1 MKNCWSCFIGIVFLL
16 LGCNEHTENTS
27 IQKEVTH
34 RVEDE
39 KTLINSKSK
48 VILIDSLSLPFY
60 DYFQLIEEN
69 NASYLLGFNRQ
80 SISLDFI
87 PLESDHEIKH
97 LLFEEDGPGAVY
109 ADLDIVHFFSEDS
122 IVTIQDRAQRFN
134 VLNRKGELM
143 KSYRKTIRDSR
154 GLEMFPVSYS
164 YLGQWPAFLDSVW
177 ILPVYPDLD
186 VKSKPYYER
195 NKFMVYDPIKNEVV
209 DEFGAYPARYRGEN
223 YFDILREPNLTRTP
237 KGTFLVTFPADPGI
251 YEYQLGADTVIYHH
265 YQEWERFTNK
275 GIDRKDDMQ
284 QFVNHY
290 ISSAWFQQLAYDPF
304 RKVYYRFGKESQEL
318 RRSDGE
324 KNTAFDAEW
333 KVFILDEKLDPI
345 GTYALD
351 SNRFNPLFS
360 FVSEEGLFIYDN
372 QREHDDEMVFGLFV
386 LEDK

>member
-1 MKNCWSCFIGIVFLL
+1 MKNCWSCFIGLVFLL
-16 LGCNEHTENTS
+16 AGCTQHTENAS
-27 IQKEVTH
+27 IQKELTH
-34 RVEDE
+34 RFEDE

-60 DYFQLIEEN
+60 DYFQLIEQN
-69 NASYLLGFNRQ
+69 NVPYLLGFNRQ
-80 SISLDFI
+80 SVSMDFI
-87 PLESDHEIKH
+87 PLESGHEIKH
-97 LLFEEDGPGAVY
+97 LLFAEDGPGAVD

-122 IVTIQDRAQRFN
+122 ILTIQDRAPRFN
-134 VLNRKGELM
+134 VLNGKGELM
-143 KSYRKTIRDSR
+143 NSYRKTIRDSN
-154 GLEMFPVSYS
+154 GLEMFPISYS
-164 YLGQWPAFLDSVW
+164 YLGQWPVFLDSVW

-195 NKFMVYDPIKNEVV
+195 NKFMVYDPVKNEVV
-209 DEFGAYPARYRGEN
+209 DEFGGYPAIYQGEN
-223 YFDILREPNLTRTP
+223 YFDILREPNLTSSP

-251 YEYQLGADTVIYHH
+251 YEYQLGADSVIYHH
-265 YQEWERFTNK
+265 YPDWERFTNE
-275 GIDRKDDMQ
+275 GIDRNGDMQ

-290 ISSAWFQQLAYDPF
+290 ISSAWFQQLTYDPF

-324 KNTAFDAEW
+324 KNTAFDADW
-333 KVFILDEKLDPI
+333 KIFILDEELDPK
-345 GTYALD
+345 GTYTLD
-351 SNRFNPLFS
+351 ANRFNPLFS

>member
-1 MKNCWSCFIGIVFLL
+1 MKIFRSSILSVFLL
-16 LGCNEHTENTS
+16 AGCIQHTENTS
-27 IQKEVTH
+27 IQKELTH
-34 RVEDE
+34 RFEDE

-60 DYFQLIEEN
+60 DYFQVIERN
-69 NASYLLGFNRQ
+69 NISYLMGLNRQ
-80 SISLDFI
+80 SVALDFI
-87 PLESDHEIKH
+87 PLEGKYDIAH
-97 LLFEEDGPGAVY
+97 LSFAEDGPGSVD

-122 IVTIQDRAQRFN
+122 ILTIQDRAPRFN
-134 VLNRKGELM
+134 VLNGKGELM
-143 KSYRKTIRDSR
+143 NSYRKTIRDTK

-164 YLGQWPAFLDSVW
+164 YLGQWPVFLDSVW
-177 ILPVYPDLD
+177 VLPVYPDLD
-186 VKSKPYYER
+186 VKSNAYYKR
-195 NKFMVYDPIKNEVV
+195 NKFMVYDPVKNEVV
-209 DEFGAYPARYRGEN
+209 DEFGAYPAMYQGEN

-251 YEYQLGADTVIYHH
+251 YEYQLGAETVIYHH
-265 YQEWERFTNK
+265 YPDWERFTNE
-275 GIDRKDDMQ
+275 GIDRNGDMQ

-290 ISSAWFQQLAYDPF
+290 ISSAWFQQLMYDPY

-333 KVFILDEKLDPI
+333 RIFILDKELDQI

-351 SNRFNPLFS
+351 ANRFNPLFS

-372 QREHDDEMVFGLFV
+372 QREHDDEMVFGIFQIS
-386 LEDK
+386 EF